1 MVKNVNAIVKPLE
14 IGYVLPERLS
24 TNSGEFAYRTSWPH
38 SDLQEIGFGIERSAL
53 ARHAHALT
61 AVVCSHKAGF

>member
-1 MVKNVNAIVKPLE
+1 MVKNVNATVKPLE
-14 IGYVLPERLS
+14 IDYVLPERLS
-24 TNSGEFAYRTSWPH
+24 TNSGEFAYRTSWPR

-61 AVVCSHKAGF
+61 AAVCSHKAGF